1 MKDTEYKSLMS
12 DAWKIYAKHKGKP
25 LCEAEFDSLDKDTQ
39 ELFEKY
45 KKEHVV
51 DLLIQALISQL
62 RDEHL
67 DRASGKQISFF

>member
-25 LCEAEFDSLDKDTQ
+25 MSKAQIDLLDADTQ

-45 KKEHVV
+45 KKCQVA
-51 DLLIQALISQL
+51 DLLIQALITQL
-62 RDEHL
+62 KDEHL
-67 DRASGKQISFF
+67 DRIAGEQLSFF